1 MIADMT
7 QRSRKPKARTPFGE
21 RLYAARVRAGLT
33 QAELG
38 ERLGMSQRGIANW
51 EIRPNSSPS
60 AEQLAALAEILD
72 VSVEELVRGSADQ
85 IRQKPG
91 PKGTLNKLFQEVS
104 TLPRTQQKDIVEVVQ
119 MLVTSKKRK
128 LSERKSS

>member
-7 QRSRKPKARTPFGE
+7 QRNRKPKARTPFGE
-21 RLYAARVRAGLT
+21 RMYAARVRAGLT

-38 ERLGMSQRGIANW
+38 ERLDMSQRGIANW

-72 VSVEELVRGSADQ
+72 VSVEELVLGSAEH
-85 IRQKPG
+85 IRKKPG
-91 PKGTLNKLFQEVS
+91 PKGKLNKVFQEVS
-104 TLPRTQQKDIVEVVQ
+104 TLPRTQQNDIVDILQV
-119 MLVTSKKRK
+119 LVSSKKRK
-128 LSERKSS
+128 LSERKTS